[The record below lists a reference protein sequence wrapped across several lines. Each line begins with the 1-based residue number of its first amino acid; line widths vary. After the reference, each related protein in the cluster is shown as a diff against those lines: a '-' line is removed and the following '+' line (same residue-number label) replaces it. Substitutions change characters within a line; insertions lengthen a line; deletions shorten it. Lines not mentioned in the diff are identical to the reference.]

1 MIKLWQLTNSIKTYL
16 FPSSSEPSV
25 LSSSS
30 LEYLVLLLV
39 GFFFLRG
46 TLLWPG
52 RFEGGGGE
60 PFRSLSLSDESEFH
74 ESLKI
79 KYQCDKTKR

>member
-1 MIKLWQLTNSIKTYL
+1 M
-16 FPSSSEPSV
+16 

-30 LEYLVLLLV
+30 LKNFLRLA

-60 PFRSLSLSDESEFH
+60 PFISLSLSDELEFH
-74 ESLKI
+74 ESLKNYMYLLCI
-79 KYQCDKTKR
+79 KNVISTG

>member
-1 MIKLWQLTNSIKTYL
+1 M
-16 FPSSSEPSV
+16 

-30 LEYLVLLLV
+30 LKNFLLLE

-52 RFEGGGGE
+52 RFDGGGGE
-60 PFRSLSLSDESEFH
+60 PFKSLSLSDEFEFH
-74 ESLKI
+74 ESLKY
-79 KYQCDKTKR
+79 KYFYYYYL

>member
-1 MIKLWQLTNSIKTYL
+1 M
-16 FPSSSEPSV
+16 SSSDASE

-30 LEYLVLLLV
+30 LVNLLLLA
-39 GFFFLRG
+39 GFFFRRG

-60 PFRSLSLSDESEFH
+60 PFISLSLSDVSEFH

-79 KYQCDKTKR
+79 KLKKSQINKI